1 MRRSQNNNIE
11 FRLLET
17 AGGTE
22 AYTRECARPL
32 NSSENGK
39 CITMLY
45 IRKASLLFQV
55 KEEKRHGVFP
65 ISEELKDGRKA

>member
-22 AYTRECARPL
+22 AYTKECARPL

-39 CITMLY
+39 CITMIY
-45 IRKASLLFQV
+45 IRKPSLLFQV

-65 ISEELKDGRKA
+65 ISELLKDGRKA